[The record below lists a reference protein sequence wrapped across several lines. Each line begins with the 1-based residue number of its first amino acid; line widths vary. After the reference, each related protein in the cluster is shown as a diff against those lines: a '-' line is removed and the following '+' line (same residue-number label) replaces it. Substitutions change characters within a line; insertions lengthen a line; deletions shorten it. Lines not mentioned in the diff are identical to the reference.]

1 MHLDQLRHAGHGTHR
16 ADPDQASKAITV
28 GSLRHASQ
36 RPAASQIREP
46 RRRGREA
53 QIQQHL
59 ASYEHFPSRPGK
71 MITLLGTKVPT
82 GRHAKGV
89 FADMVDAVV
98 VGLPTVQ
105 VTHPI
110 E

>member
-1 MHLDQLRHAGHGTHR
+1 MHLDQLAHARHSAQR
-16 ADPDQASKAITV
+16 ADPDQASKAITL
-28 GSLRHASQ
+28 GSLRHARQ

-59 ASYEHFPSRPGK
+59 ACYEHFPSRPGK

-82 GRHAKGV
+82 GRVPKASSRPLSRGSS
-89 FADMVDAVV
+89 
-98 VGLPTVQ
+98 
-105 VTHPI
+105 
-110 E
+110 

>member
-1 MHLDQLRHAGHGTHR
+1 
-16 ADPDQASKAITV
+16 
-28 GSLRHASQ
+28 
-36 RPAASQIREP
+36 
-46 RRRGREA
+46 
-53 QIQQHL
+53 
-59 ASYEHFPSRPGK
+59 